1 MINENTTILLNV
13 FRELTP
19 KSQIYILNMATMAKV
34 SEDAIKEEL
43 KIKKERRK
51 NFNEEQEKRDICAD
65 LQQGSS

>member
-43 KIKKERRK
+43 KIKKERKK
-51 NFNEEQEKRDICAD
+51 NFNEEQEKRGEKVCNK
-65 LQQGSS
+65 

>member
-51 NFNEEQEKRDICAD
+51 NFNEEQEKRGEKVCNK
-65 LQQGSS
+65 

>member
-43 KIKKERRK
+43 KIKKERVK
-51 NFNEEQEKRDICAD
+51 NFNEEQEKRGEKVCNK
-65 LQQGSS
+65 

>member
-51 NFNEEQEKRDICAD
+51 NFNEEQEKRGEKLCNK
-65 LQQGSS
+65 

>member
-19 KSQIYILNMATMAKV
+19 KSQIYILNMASMAKV

-51 NFNEEQEKRDICAD
+51 NFNEEQEKRGEKVCNK
-65 LQQGSS
+65 